1 MNDFVIQ
8 GVTILGTEIS
18 NHVSALLLLFIF
30 ALLSLSLFRVNFGAL
45 IADA

>member
-18 NHVSALLLLFIF
+18 NHVFALLPFIIF
-30 ALLSLSLFRVNFGAL
+30 ALLSLGLFFSYVCKYL
-45 IADA
+45 